1 MSELKVRNFGPIKA
15 GYQGKGGWLDIKKAT
30 VFVGNQGSGKSTV
43 AKLISICIWMEKSL
57 VRGDIKA
64 KDLETYNRFRK
75 KYCAYQNIHNF
86 FREDSEIEFQG
97 VAYSF
102 AYKDSVFKVIKNQTD
117 GNIFAKAMPGEYL
130 IPKVMY
136 VPAERNFI
144 SAVVQL
150 EKLKSLPLT
159 LYTFLEEFIRA
170 NEEIEDTVH
179 LPINNL
185 SYSFHNKKRAFK
197 LLGDEYE
204 ILLSEASSG
213 LQSSVPLFLVSKNL
227 SEGIDKST
235 GFTKTRLSFEKKE
248 KIRKELLKILTD
260 DKTNDSVKSGAV
272 DLLSSITKNDCFIN
286 IVEEPEQNLFPDSQ
300 QKMLHSLLEFNGKNT
315 GNKLIMTTHSP
326 YLINYLTLAVKADEL
341 KEKIETAGELK
352 EKVKTEN
359 LGKLNDIV
367 PLKSALKSDDLAIY
381 ELNEI
386 DGSIKSLEVYDGLPS
401 DENKLNERLGKSNE
415 LFACLLE
422 IQQGLGL

>member
-15 GYQGKGGWLDIKKAT
+15 GYQGKGGWLDIKKVT

-43 AKLISICIWMEKSL
+43 AKLISTCIWMEKAL
-57 VRGDIKA
+57 VRGGIKA
-64 KDLETYNRFRK
+64 KDLETPNRFRK

-86 FREDSEIEFQG
+86 FRKDSEIEFRG
-97 VAYSF
+97 MAYSF
-102 AYKDSVFKVIKNQTD
+102 AYKDSVFKVEKNQT
-117 GNIFAKAMPGEYL
+117 GGYL

-144 SAVVQL
+144 NAVIQP
-150 EKLKSLPLT
+150 EKLRYLPLT
-159 LYTFLEEFIRA
+159 LYAFLEEFIRA

-185 SYSFHNKKRAFK
+185 AYAFDKKKRAFK

-367 PLKSALKSDDLAIY
+367 PLRSALKSDDLAIY